1 MGSRHLQDIFSC
13 AKGAKKKISLGSVS
27 DKIKELRKAAEEK
40 KRQQAMVP
48 AQGES
53 QFEFGSDND
62 EEEEEEKS
70 ETEEDAEDYTTYNE
84 AQLDASIARMKAEL
98 AVATK
103 QHEVGPVKVV
113 LKKYNQALND
123 EKKTIERGEY
133 LRRKKEI
140 NDVKEY
146 FTEDVRKKD
155 FSLTLS
161 LHAHALILTLSL
173 NLTSCARNTLAGS
186 STRCSP
192 RWPPR
197 RLLSWTSLRRLTR

>member
-1 MGSRHLQDIFSC
+1 M
-13 AKGAKKKISLGSVS
+13 
-27 DKIKELRKAAEEK
+27 
-40 KRQQAMVP
+40 
-48 AQGES
+48 
-53 QFEFGSDND
+53 
-62 EEEEEEKS
+62 
-70 ETEEDAEDYTTYNE
+70 T
-84 AQLDASIARMKAEL
+84 
-98 AVATK
+98 TK

-155 FSLTLS
+155 FSLTLHAHA

-197 RLLSWTSLRRLTR
+197 RLLSWTSLRRSTR